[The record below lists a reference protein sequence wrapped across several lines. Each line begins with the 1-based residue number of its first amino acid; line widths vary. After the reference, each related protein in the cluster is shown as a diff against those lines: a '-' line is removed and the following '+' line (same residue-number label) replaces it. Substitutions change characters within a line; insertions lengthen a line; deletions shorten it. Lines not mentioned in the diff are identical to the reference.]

1 MKYVNSMEE
10 TNHPRP
16 CYTIS
21 ALIRASLWLNI
32 YLIGDVNSQ
41 YSSYTL
47 WDWRRRGEQLCNTC
61 PWRWCFGTIVF
72 SGRGLQTLHWLRTS
86 ISNEGIRYDRASI
99 KRKLCT
105 EGASKS
111 KRWPREC
118 IQIKEFAMGVYP
130 NHVVAPGNTLKSRQ
144 EVSPGYDPPSARHFS
159 VL

>member
-1 MKYVNSMEE
+1 MTEYIPHRRCELPILVVHTLGLEE
-10 TNHPRP
+10 KGRTAVQHLPVEMVFW
-16 CYTIS
+16 YHSFQWKT
-21 ALIRASLWLNI
+21 
-32 YLIGDVNSQ
+32 VH
-41 YSSYTL
+41 
-47 WDWRRRGEQLCNTC
+47 
-61 PWRWCFGTIVF
+61 CFQ
-72 SGRGLQTLHWLRTS
+72 LQTLHWLRTS

-118 IQIKEFAMGVYP
+118 IQIKEFALGVYP